1 MAKKK
6 NFDLKTKNEEIKQI
20 LSSMKLNSKVYSK
33 LITALQLLGTFD
45 AKAEV
50 ELYDVVNEEDESS
63 IRLWCLDNL
72 ENLFIFYA
80 MSTNRN
86 NLLKIVKE
94 TNEQVYVYDISLS
107 KKFPLNEDN
116 IDFTRYGNINDV
128 KFGRLITNDKNF
140 YSIFMSDDLGY
151 QIQGDFNVS
160 LTPSLITR
168 INKLQS
174 IPTLFDYMQIFEEV
188 LLENNCKFSKMQI
201 FAFKEFVRTC
211 NLNINNETIKNSDN
225 VLKKNK
231 MIEKPFKNK
240 GFSLFLYL

>member
-20 LSSMKLNSKVYSK
+20 LSSMKSNSKAYSK
-33 LITALQLLGTFD
+33 LKTALELLGSFED
-45 AKAEV
+45 KVDV
-50 ELYDVVNEEDESS
+50 ELYDMVDNENESS
-63 IRLWCLDNL
+63 IRLWCSDNL
-72 ENLFIFYA
+72 GNLFIFYG

-94 TNEQVYVYDISLS
+94 TNEQEYEYDISLS

-128 KFGRLITNDKNF
+128 KFGRLITNGKDF
-140 YSIFMSDDLGY
+140 YSIFIGNDLGY
-151 QIQGDFNVS
+151 QIQGDFDVS

-174 IPTLFDYMQIFEEV
+174 IPTLFDYMQIFEDV
-188 LLENNCKFSKMQI
+188 LLENDCKFSKMQI
-201 FAFKEFVRTC
+201 LAFKEFVRTC
-211 NLNINNETIKNSDN
+211 NLNVNNEVLKNNDN
-225 VLKKNK
+225 VLKKIK
-231 MIEKPFKNK
+231 
-240 GFSLFLYL
+240 

>member
-20 LSSMKLNSKVYSK
+20 LSSMKSNSKAYSK
-33 LITALQLLGTFD
+33 LKTALELLGSFED
-45 AKAEV
+45 KVDV
-50 ELYDVVNEEDESS
+50 ELYDVVENKNESS
-63 IRLWCLDNL
+63 IRLWCSDNL
-72 ENLFIFYA
+72 GNLFIFYA
-80 MSTNRN
+80 LSTNRN
-86 NLLKIVKE
+86 NLLKIIKE
-94 TNEQVYVYDISLS
+94 TNEQEYEYDLSLS
-107 KKFPLNEDN
+107 KKISLNEDN

-128 KFGRLITNDKNF
+128 KFGRLITNGKDF
-140 YSIFMSDDLGY
+140 YSIFIGNDLGY
-151 QIQGDFNVS
+151 QIQGDFDVS

-211 NLNINNETIKNSDN
+211 NLNVNNEVLKNNDN
-225 VLKKNK
+225 VLKKIK
-231 MIEKPFKNK
+231 
-240 GFSLFLYL
+240 

>member
-1 MAKKK
+1 MKEKKRK
-6 NFDLKTKNEEIKQI
+6 KIFDLKSNDEKIQEILFNMKQN
-20 LSSMKLNSKVYSK
+20 LKLYSK

-45 AKAEV
+45 GKTEV
-50 ELYDVVNEEDESS
+50 ELYDMVDNENESS
-63 IRLWCLDNL
+63 IRLWCSDNL
-72 ENLFIFYA
+72 GNLFIFYA
-80 MSTNRN
+80 LSTNRN

-94 TNEQVYVYDISLS
+94 TNEQEYEYDISLS

-128 KFGRLITNDKNF
+128 KFGRLITNEKDF
-140 YSIFMSDDLGY
+140 YSLFMGNDLGY

-160 LTPSLITR
+160 LTSSLITR

-225 VLKKNK
+225 VLKKIK
-231 MIEKPFKNK
+231 
-240 GFSLFLYL
+240 

>member
-1 MAKKK
+1 MKEKKRK
-6 NFDLKTKNEEIKQI
+6 KIFDLKSNDEKIQEILFNMKQN
-20 LSSMKLNSKVYSK
+20 LKLYSK

-45 AKAEV
+45 GKTEV
-50 ELYDVVNEEDESS
+50 ELYDMVDNENESS
-63 IRLWCLDNL
+63 IRLWCSDNL
-72 ENLFIFYA
+72 GNLFIFYG

-94 TNEQVYVYDISLS
+94 TNEQEYEYDISLS

-128 KFGRLITNDKNF
+128 KFGRLITNEKDF
-140 YSIFMSDDLGY
+140 YSLFMGNDLGY

-160 LTPSLITR
+160 LTSSLITR
-168 INKLQS
+168 INKLPS
-174 IPTLFDYMQIFEEV
+174 IPTLPDYIKIFEEV

-225 VLKKNK
+225 VLKKIK
-231 MIEKPFKNK
+231 
-240 GFSLFLYL
+240 